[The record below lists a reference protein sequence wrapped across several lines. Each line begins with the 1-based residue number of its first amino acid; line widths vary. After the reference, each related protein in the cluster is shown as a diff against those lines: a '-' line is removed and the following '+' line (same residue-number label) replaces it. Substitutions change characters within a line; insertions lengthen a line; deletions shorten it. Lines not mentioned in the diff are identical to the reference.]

1 MIRGEIIIKRYC
13 EAFIEFTEHTI
24 GLERC
29 VQEAKELKNIIAHNP
44 EFMELLLSPAI
55 TLAEKFRFIDNVV
68 KDNFSQEIS
77 FFLKLVVEKGRT
89 TLLAGMLDYIR
100 VNYSHGEA
108 VEAILKSAN
117 LLDIETIKEI
127 QKKVQSKLRKK
138 MYFYLDLDPSL
149 LAGVEVVVGNTVI
162 DGSLKRRMED
172 LRHKLKMTQI
182 S

>member
-1 MIRGEIIIKRYC
+1 MIRGEIIVRRYC

-29 VQEAKELKNIIAHNP
+29 VEQIKALKNIIAHNP

-55 TLAEKFRFIDNVV
+55 TQAEKFRFIDEVL

-89 TLLAGMLDYIR
+89 MFLTGMLDYIR

-108 VEAILKSAN
+108 VEAVLKSAN

-127 QKKVQSKLRKK
+127 QKKVQIKLGKK
-138 MYFYLDLDPSL
+138 MYFYLELDPSL
-149 LAGVEVVVGNTVI
+149 LAGVEVAVGNTVI

-172 LRHKLKMTQI
+172 LRHELKMTKI